1 MNLSDCRPGEDE
13 KNGGAKIALFDS
25 AHTTSQIN
33 CYKIIYSYLPCN
45 FQKWLGI
52 YIIFLELKLCI
63 HRLDNPA
70 KLFDFSMQDEKI
82 DMKAMLKELIPF
94 CASEEQEKISTI
106 LSALSAMEQYKS
118 IMDTMNTMKDIF
130 PGADSPFSNLENA
143 FDSDTLSTMMDFMKT
158 LNL

>member
-1 MNLSDCRPGEDE
+1 
-13 KNGGAKIALFDS
+13 
-25 AHTTSQIN
+25 
-33 CYKIIYSYLPCN
+33 
-45 FQKWLGI
+45 
-52 YIIFLELKLCI
+52 
-63 HRLDNPA
+63 
-70 KLFDFSMQDEKI
+70 MQDEKI